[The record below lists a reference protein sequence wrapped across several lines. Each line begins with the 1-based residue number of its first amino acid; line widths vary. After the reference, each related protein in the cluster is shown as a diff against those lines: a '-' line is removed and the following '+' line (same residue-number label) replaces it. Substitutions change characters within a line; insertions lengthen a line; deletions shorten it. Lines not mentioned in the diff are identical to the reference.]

1 MCLGLRGKGS
11 QGESHYTAKNP
22 PLGAVITYFF
32 NDTLKTNK
40 DLRRKAEKKLINMGE
55 DVKYPT
61 LNQLRAEDRQEKP
74 YLIFTI
80 YDKDGNEVRKMVEK
94 PSLGVNRIVW
104 DFRMTPQSNIK
115 LKTSV

>member
-1 MCLGLRGKGS
+1 MGSKAAIFEIKKSLMYMDARPLGLRGKGS

-40 DLRRKAEKKLINMGE
+40 QNRRKAEKQLIKKNE

-61 LNQLRAEDRQEKP
+61 
-74 YLIFTI
+74 
-80 YDKDGNEVRKMVEK
+80 
-94 PSLGVNRIVW
+94 
-104 DFRMTPQSNIK
+104 
-115 LKTSV
+115 